1 MNLAAGTVSPGPRIL
16 KGSSAIAASYCI
28 SVAAASVIILS
39 DAEFGSTTAVI
50 MFALV
55 AAAGNR
61 IVSFT
66 AHRLREPRLTR
77 VSFVWLIKLLA
88 AIVLLRIG
96 WLGELNPANALEW
109 GYDPQ
114 RYYYQAQELIEN
126 GWSSDFASVNYTGV
140 LYYYAAQ
147 FFVLGA
153 SPYVAAVTNAFL
165 TITATALLI
174 ELAIKTRATRPEH
187 CWQVSFL
194 MLAPESVWFDAITSR
209 DAVVGSLIAIVIACS
224 IRLAG
229 QPSRAAAVRYL
240 MGALIL
246 ALLGIAG
253 IRPSMLV
260 PVASALLVIGTLKQQ
275 AKKGLR
281 RALIIGSSGAL
292 LFLGPTLTYELGGY
306 GFSVTEMVQTTSR
319 VDSTLGDEALVWAE
333 SSLGRRLIPTS
344 TLESIAF
351 TAPRLLLYILAPLP
365 APNVT
370 LEELLRGS
378 WFAWQGLLMAASA
391 AINVILFPLA
401 LASLWTSIA
410 NKSASDPHRLVSLA
424 LWITLIAIAG
434 GNLIIHERY
443 RVMATP
449 LLWVTAWLGLHS
461 STRTTTGV
469 ISISWFFGL
478 ALAAL
483 WCVLT

>member
-1 MNLAAGTVSPGPRIL
+1 
-16 KGSSAIAASYCI
+16 
-28 SVAAASVIILS
+28 
-39 DAEFGSTTAVI
+39 
-50 MFALV
+50 
-55 AAAGNR
+55 
-61 IVSFT
+61 
-66 AHRLREPRLTR
+66 
-77 VSFVWLIKLLA
+77 
-88 AIVLLRIG
+88 
-96 WLGELNPANALEW
+96 
-109 GYDPQ
+109 
-114 RYYYQAQELIEN
+114 
-126 GWSSDFASVNYTGV
+126 
-140 LYYYAAQ
+140 
-147 FFVLGA
+147 
-153 SPYVAAVTNAFL
+153 
-165 TITATALLI
+165 
-174 ELAIKTRATRPEH
+174 
-187 CWQVSFL
+187 
-194 MLAPESVWFDAITSR
+194 
-209 DAVVGSLIAIVIACS
+209 
-224 IRLAG
+224 
-229 QPSRAAAVRYL
+229 VRYL

-483 WCVLT
+483 WWVLT